1 MTLVSHLE
9 ELRRRLLVVVGAVV
23 LGAIV
28 YWIFYP
34 QILDFLLRPYCQVRL
49 TARALT
55 PTNNMSAPEGALMQ
69 S

>member
-1 MTLVSHLE
+1 
-9 ELRRRLLVVVGAVV
+9 LVVVGAVV

-28 YWIFYP
+28 CWIFYP